1 MEKAYDWVPRSEVWN
16 CLRLKGVAEK
26 YIHVIQDM
34 YRDSRTKVKCAA
46 GLTDDFQVTV
56 GLHQGSALSPLLFA
70 IVMDCLTRK
79 IRREAPWDVL
89 FADDVALCGESR
101 EKLET
106 RLETWRRAME
116 DRGMRVSRQKTE
128 YLCIGEGEADEEVK
142 LQGEKLKR
150 VEEFK
155 YLGSTVQMDG
165 GPGRE
170 VQKRIQAGWGT
181 WRKIT
186 TVLCDRR
193 VPPKLKSRL
202 YKVMVRPA
210 MLYGIEALAVTK
222 RQESKME
229 VAEMEMLRFSL
240 GKTRMDKFRD
250 EDTRKTMGVDELGGK
265 LRETRTEVA
274 GACCETG
281 RGLYWKKNAE
291 VCSWEEERQTEE
303 MLGRLHQGRSG
314 EWEWKRATRWTGASG
329 DARSAPTTPPEVG
342 FEPEE

>member
-1 MEKAYDWVPRSEVWN
+1 
-16 CLRLKGVAEK
+16 
-26 YIHVIQDM
+26 M

-70 IVMDCLTRK
+70 IVMDCLTWE
-79 IRREAPWDVL
+79 IQREAPWDML
-89 FADDVALCGESR
+89 FADYVMLCGESR
-101 EKLET
+101 ENLVT

-165 GPGRE
+165 GTGRE

-181 WRKIT
+181 WRKIM
-186 TVLCDRR
+186 TVFCDRR
-193 VPPKLKSRL
+193 VPPKLKGRL

-229 VAEMEMLRFSL
+229 VAEMKMLRFSL
-240 GKTRMDKFRD
+240 GKTRIDKIRN
-250 EDTRKTMGVDELGGK
+250 EDIRKTMGVDELGGK
-265 LRETRTEVA
+265 LRETRL
-274 GACCETG
+274 
-281 RGLYWKKNAE
+281 R
-291 VCSWEEERQTEE
+291 
-303 MLGRLHQGRSG
+303 
-314 EWEWKRATRWTGASG
+314 
-329 DARSAPTTPPEVG
+329 
-342 FEPEE
+342 